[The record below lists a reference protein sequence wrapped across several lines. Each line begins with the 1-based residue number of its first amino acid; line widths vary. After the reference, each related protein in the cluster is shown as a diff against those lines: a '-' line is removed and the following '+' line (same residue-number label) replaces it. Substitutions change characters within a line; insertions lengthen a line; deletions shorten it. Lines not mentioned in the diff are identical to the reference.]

1 MALLGAIALLAAGR
15 LTPEEAW
22 RAVDVPTIGL
32 LFGLM
37 VVSAQFRLG
46 GFYSKVTRLM
56 AAANVGPAG
65 LLAALIAV
73 AGGLSALLANDV
85 VCLAMA
91 PVLIEACGRR
101 GLNPLSFLLA
111 LACASNA
118 GSAATLIG
126 NPQNMLIGQRLN
138 LSFREYLWD
147 GGVPAVASLGLVWAI
162 IQRQFR
168 ERWHMPSAATEAPGI
183 EAARIEAP
191 WIEAPAPPF
200 DRWQTAKGFAVL
212 ALLVGFFLW
221 SDVPREVAALS
232 AAGLLLMSRR
242 LASRDMLGMVD
253 WQLLVLFIG
262 LFVVNHALAASGALT
277 VIFEALRASGADV
290 SSPGWLF
297 AISAVL
303 SNLVSNVPAVML
315 LLPAATHPMA
325 GPVLALASTLAGNLF
340 IVGVSRTSSWRTR
353 RRGWA

>member
-1 MALLGAIALLAAGR
+1 MDPVVALVFGLVYLGMLLGEIPGLTLERSGVALLGAIALLAAGR

-22 RAVDVPTIGL
+22 GAVDVPTIGL

-91 PVLIEACGRR
+91 SVLIEACGRR
-101 GLNPLSFLLA
+101 GLNPLPFLLA

-147 GGVPAVASLGLVWAI
+147 GVC
-162 IQRQFR
+162 
-168 ERWHMPSAATEAPGI
+168 
-183 EAARIEAP
+183 
-191 WIEAPAPPF
+191 
-200 DRWQTAKGFAVL
+200 
-212 ALLVGFFLW
+212 
-221 SDVPREVAALS
+221 
-232 AAGLLLMSRR
+232 RR
-242 LASRDMLGMVD
+242 LRVWGWCGRSYSGNSGSVGTCRLPRPKPPESKPPGSKPPGSRP
-253 WQLLVLFIG
+253 QRR
-262 LFVVNHALAASGALT
+262 HST
-277 VIFEALRASGADV
+277 
-290 SSPGWLF
+290 
-297 AISAVL
+297 
-303 SNLVSNVPAVML
+303 
-315 LLPAATHPMA
+315 A
-325 GPVLALASTLAGNLF
+325 GRQPR
-340 IVGVSRTSSWRTR
+340 VSRCWRCSWDFFFGATCRAKWRHCR
-353 RRGWA
+353 RPGCC